1 VRSARCPKKDIIL
14 VRVVIFDSCTVYFNW
29 SGNWTQRYNCA
40 ARWKNCISDGCFWR
54 VTSVPLYCANLLYL
68 QLKAHTTLF
77 IFLNCSYHIWK
88 LCVKLMCSNLLKKS
102 GATLGRLTIKTIT
115 SVHLWLLSLPL
126 KRLIYAAS
134 VDMLVY
140 FIEDWSQL
148 WSTFEGVRGSQVV
161 VTVVTTFFQQSSGN
175 KRVRL

>member
-88 LCVKLMCSNLLKKS
+88 LCVKLMCSNLLKKNRS
-102 GATLGRLTIKTIT
+102 NSWKAYYKNYYLRSPLVAIFTIKKTDICGIGWHV
-115 SVHLWLLSLPL
+115 SIFYW
-126 KRLIYAAS
+126 RLIPAMEYIRRS
-134 VDMLVY
+134 SRKSSCGDCCNY
-140 FIEDWSQL
+140 FFPTKL
-148 WSTFEGVRGSQVV
+148 R
-161 VTVVTTFFQQSSGN
+161 
-175 KRVRL
+175 